1 MQTNAVFSMVSPG
14 TAPRAIPEQ
23 ERQMRTQAQAL
34 EASFLSEMLGYA
46 GVGTPSTDFGGGI
59 GEEQFSSFLRDEEA
73 RQMAAKGGIGLAEQ
87 LFRAM
92 KKGASE

>member
-1 MQTNAVFSMVSPG
+1 MQTNAIFSTATRGTTPQISPE
-14 TAPRAIPEQ
+14 T
-23 ERQMRTQAQAL
+23 ERQMRAQAQAL

-46 GVGTPSTDFGGGI
+46 GVGTPSSDFSGGI

-87 LFRAM
+87 LFHAM
-92 KKGASE
+92 QKGASA